1 MVAMKS
7 VMTVVAAATKRVETR
22 LRRKRGSVRI
32 AL

>member
-1 MVAMKS
+1 MKS
-7 VMTVVAAATKRVETR
+7 VMAVVAAATNSVEIR